1 MISYKTLNKDK
12 SLNRIYGFSD
22 LQNVILNGKECTMF
36 QVWELVNNSYL
47 YYGTFTIQG
56 FTYKRL
62 HTCARNW
69 LRNNA
74 IYDGITLI

>member
-1 MISYKTLNKDK
+1 MISYKTLNKDQ

-36 QVWELVNNSYL
+36 QVWELINNSYV

-56 FTYKRL
+56 YTYKRL
-62 HTCARNW
+62 NTCAKNW

-74 IYDGITLI
+74 IYDGIALI